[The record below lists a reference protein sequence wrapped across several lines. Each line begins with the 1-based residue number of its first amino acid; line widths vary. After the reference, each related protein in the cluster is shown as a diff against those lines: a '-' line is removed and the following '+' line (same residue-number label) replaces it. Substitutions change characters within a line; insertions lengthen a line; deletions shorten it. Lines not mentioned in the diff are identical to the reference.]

1 MSVELE
7 ALRKQALTGDQDAL
21 NELVSRLLGD
31 IYRLAVRM
39 VWDVSDAEDATQE
52 ILIKVVTKLDS
63 FDGRSS
69 LKTWVYRI
77 GVNHLLDR
85 RRGAFETL
93 SFDVLAAD
101 LRDGLADPKPEFQP
115 ELTALANDVRAT
127 CTGAMLLCLDR
138 SHRVAYVLGDI
149 LELPGPMAAE
159 IVGVSTPT
167 FRKRLSRARSEIRT
181 FMSENCGL
189 TDAAA
194 ECHCSRRVNRAVELG
209 RIHPRPSGKSNEMG
223 EVMAEIQL
231 LQSVEAVM
239 RSSLDQDV
247 PEVIL
252 DRWRSV
258 LATSSSLLGEQ

>member
-1 MSVELE
+1 MSGELE
-7 ALRKQALTGDQDAL
+7 LLRDRVLEGDDGALS
-21 NELVSRLLGD
+21 ELVEAIVGD

-39 VWDVSDAEDATQE
+39 VWDVRDAEDASQE
-52 ILIKVVTKLDS
+52 ILIKVVTKLGT

-85 RRGAFETL
+85 RRGQFEDL
-93 SFDVLAAD
+93 SFDLLAGD

-115 ELTALANDVRAT
+115 ELAAMAEDVRTT

-138 SHRVAYVLGDI
+138 PHRVAYVLGQI

-159 IVGVSTPT
+159 IVGVSAPT

-189 TDAAA
+189 TNAVAV
-194 ECHCSRRVNRAVELG
+194 CHCSRRVNRAVELG
-209 RIHPRPSGKSNEMG
+209 RIHPRPSGKSNKVG
-223 EVMAEIQL
+223 DVMAEIQL

-247 PEVIL
+247 PEAIL
-252 DRWRSV
+252 ERWRSV